1 MTSKAQTP
9 NNTLTD
15 VLLSTRFESLLSL
28 SCENGKWNLF

>member
-9 NNTLTD
+9 SNTLTD

-28 SCENGKWNLF
+28 SLV